1 MFTACSGSTVN
12 RSVTGTDFSKI
23 LREAIADPQ
32 VSEKEMELAVLTFSA
47 VFQCFGKSFTVDIE
61 SHSASV
67 VLFLE
72 RCQSLQCHPE
82 FAQDFAPRF
91 QQLAARIG
99 PVLSANPKLLGESLT
114 QFSLQHL
121 DV

>member
-1 MFTACSGSTVN
+1 
-12 RSVTGTDFSKI
+12 
-23 LREAIADPQ
+23 
-32 VSEKEMELAVLTFSA
+32 MELAVLTLSA
-47 VFQCFGKSFTVDIE
+47 VFQCFGKPFTVHVE

-72 RCQSLQCHPE
+72 KCQTLQSHPE

-91 QQLAARIG
+91 QQLAALIG

-114 QFSLQHL
+114 QFLMQHL